1 MKIPISNALEIKNK
15 VDKEKINKNLLKLN
29 NLNFEFPKKNFF
41 PLLDIINLIP
51 EKSSYF
57 ETILTTLNDILVKK
71 YLKGELN
78 YLSLQLNILKFLKKP
93 YFIKYY
99 KLKPKNIYDIKKVI
113 IMTKNYVET
122 NYKNYG
128 N

>member
-41 PLLDIINLIP
+41 PLLDIIKLIP